1 MFSGDYAARAWWNG
15 AVGARYTGRSA
26 NFSAIDSRADAFNL
40 FARWQPGSSSWQI
53 RADGGV
59 THHSSTF
66 ASPAE
71 AKHTLGSGALSI
83 SGNIGRSLRV
93 GLGALQTPFDETA
106 QLIANGVV
114 IVELSGDAAIA
125 LPARFTLSGAA
136 SHARLTGGT
145 RDNARD
151 AFNSTLR
158 WTYNR
163 NWSIAAGGRMYGYDT
178 TSSDGYFAPRHYSQ
192 GELST
197 RGHVGGNLGWNA
209 DADVGL
215 GSQSIEY
222 FGSSASS
229 RLTERAALSL
239 GYRFDPAREVSASGA
254 YANVAGPA
262 QTSGSEYHWYTF
274 A

>member
-1 MFSGDYAARAWWNG
+1 MADQ
-15 AVGARYTGRSA
+15 GRWRGHPSLFHLRIA
-26 NFSAIDSRADAFNL
+26 CGGEADA
-40 FARWQPGSSSWQI
+40 WQR
-53 RADGGV
+53 RA
-59 THHSSTF
+59 
-66 ASPAE
+66 
-71 AKHTLGSGALSI
+71 
-83 SGNIGRSLRV
+83 
-93 GLGALQTPFDETA
+93 
-106 QLIANGVV
+106 
-114 IVELSGDAAIA
+114 
-125 LPARFTLSGAA
+125 
-136 SHARLTGGT
+136 
-145 RDNARD
+145 
-151 AFNSTLR
+151 
-158 WTYNR
+158 
-163 NWSIAAGGRMYGYDT
+163 
-178 TSSDGYFAPRHYSQ
+178 APRRYSQ

-274 A
+274 ALRARLGF